1 MEKKEE
7 IKQRENRGGVLINSG
22 SVCCC
27 GYKWESDREIKRTIK
42 KRERETERARDVVK
56 NPSSF
61 LP

>member
-42 KRERETERARDVVK
+42 KRERETERCG
-56 NPSSF
+56 
-61 LP
+61 